1 MRRINRKLVTKMSKN
16 KEKNQAQET
25 TFENVEQALSRTE
38 YFIEKNQKI
47 ITTIAV
53 VAAVL
58 VLAFLGYRKYIVQ
71 PKVKEAQEMIFP
83 AQQYF
88 ERDSFNLALNGDGN
102 NLGFLDIIDE
112 YSITPSGNLANY
124 YAGISYLNLGQ
135 YEKAIDYLKSYSADD
150 IMTSIMAK
158 GAIGDAYI
166 QMGNIEKG
174 ISAYL
179 EAANFNINNF
189 TTPLFI
195 MKAAQMYFTEGQ
207 FAKALELYKR
217 IEKEFT
223 ESNEYRSIE
232 KYISRAE
239 ALL

>member
-1 MRRINRKLVTKMSKN
+1 MSKN
-16 KEKNQAQET
+16 RKKDQAQET

-47 ITTIAV
+47 ITTITVV
-53 VAAVL
+53 VAIL
-58 VLAFLGYRKYIVQ
+58 VLAFLGYKKYIVQ
-71 PKVKEAQEMIFP
+71 PKVKEAQEVIFP

-102 NLGFLDIIDE
+102 NLGFLDIIDD
-112 YSITPSGNLANY
+112 YSITPSGNIAKY
-124 YAGISYLNLGQ
+124 YAGVCYLNLGQ
-135 YEKAIDYLKSYSADD
+135 YQKAIEFLKSYSAED

-158 GAIGDAYI
+158 GAMGDAYI
-166 QMGNIEKG
+166 ELGNINKG
-174 ISAYL
+174 IDAYMK
-179 EAANFNINNF
+179 AANFNINNF

-195 MKAAQMYFTEGQ
+195 MKAAQTHFAEGDYS
-207 FAKALELYKR
+207 KALELYKR

-239 ALL
+239 AML